1 MILLADSGSTK
12 TDWLLLDNLG
22 RTSTFQ
28 SVGFNPF
35 YQDQATIAAG
45 LRAAVLPNV
54 KDTVSKIFFYGA
66 GCADAKTSQPVAAAL
81 AEVFPAT
88 RSIEVASDLLAAAR
102 ALCGRQPGIACI
114 LGTGANNGQYDG
126 REIVNNIGS
135 LGFWLGDE
143 GSGGYLGKQLVV
155 HYLQNELPVDLHQEF
170 QRAHP
175 DLTRLTTLDHAYR
188 QPFPNRYFAGFSQFV
203 GKYKTHDFVRAM
215 VADAFGVFL
224 DKYVIKHPGSA
235 TLPVHF
241 TGSVAY
247 HFGTILQEVIAEK
260 KLRPGQTQKS
270 PMSGLL
276 CFHQNFPD
284 KK

>member
-12 TDWLLLDNLG
+12 TDWLFLDELG
-22 RTSTFQ
+22 RSTTFQ

-35 YQDQATIAAG
+35 YQDQPTIAAG
-45 LRAAVLPNV
+45 LRTGVLPNV
-54 KDTVSKIFFYGA
+54 EGTVSEIFFYGA
-66 GCADAKTSQPVAAAL
+66 GCADAATSQPVVAAL
-81 AEVFPAT
+81 TEVFPKART
-88 RSIEVASDLLAAAR
+88 IEVASDLLAAAR
-102 ALCGRQPGIACI
+102 ALCGREAGIACI
-114 LGTGANNGQYDG
+114 LGTGANNCQYDG

-155 HYLQNELPVDLHQEF
+155 HYLQKELPADLHQEF
-170 QRAHP
+170 RRTYP
-175 DLTRLTTLDHAYR
+175 DLTRLTMLDHAYR
-188 QPFPNRYFAGFSQFV
+188 QPFPNRYFAGFARFV
-203 GKYKTHDFVRAM
+203 GERKSHDFILKM

-224 DKYVIKHPGSA
+224 DKYVLKHPGAS

-247 HFGTILQEVIAEK
+247 HFGVILQEVLISR

-270 PMSGLL
+270 PMPGLL
-276 CFHQNFPD
+276 RFHQNFPD

>member
-12 TDWLLLDNLG
+12 TDWILLDDLG
-22 RTSTFQ
+22 ETLAFQ

-35 YQDQATIAAG
+35 YQDQAAIAAG
-45 LRAAVLPNV
+45 LRAEVFPNV
-54 KDTVSKIFFYGA
+54 GGTVLDIFFYGA
-66 GCADAKTSQPVAAAL
+66 GCADAATSRPVAGAL
-81 AEVFPAT
+81 AEVFPAA

-102 ALCGRQPGIACI
+102 ALCGHEAGIACI
-114 LGTGANNGQYDG
+114 LGTGANNCQYDG
-126 REIVNNIGS
+126 REIVNNVGS

-155 HYLQNELPVDLHQEF
+155 HYLQNELPADLHQEF
-170 QRAHP
+170 QAAYP
-175 DLTRLTTLDHAYR
+175 ELTRLTMLDNAYR
-188 QPFPNRYFAGFSQFV
+188 QPFPNRYFAGFAQFV
-203 GKYKTHDFVRAM
+203 GKHKAHDFIRKM
-215 VADAFGVFL
+215 VADAFGLFL
-224 DKYVIKHPGSA
+224 DKYVVKHPNAA

-247 HFGTILQEVIAEK
+247 HFGDILQEALAIK
-260 KLRPGQTQKS
+260 NLRPGQTQKS

-276 CFHQNFPD
+276 RFHQNFPD

>member
-12 TDWLLLDNLG
+12 TDWLLLEEWG
-22 RTSTFQ
+22 QTSAFQ

-35 YQDQATIAAG
+35 YQDQTTIAAG
-45 LRAAVLPNV
+45 LRGEVLPNV
-54 KDTVSKIFFYGA
+54 NGAVSEIFFYGA

-81 AEVFPAT
+81 AEVFPAV

-102 ALCGRQPGIACI
+102 ALCGREAGIACI
-114 LGTGANNGQYDG
+114 LGTGANNCQYDG

-155 HYLQNELPVDLHQEF
+155 HYLQNELPTDLHQEF
-170 QRAHP
+170 QQAHP
-175 DLTRLTTLDHAYR
+175 DLTRLTMLDHAYR
-188 QPFPNRYFAGFSQFV
+188 QPFPNRYFAGFAQFV
-203 GKYKTHDFVRAM
+203 GKHRTHDFIRKM
-215 VADAFGVFL
+215 VADAFGIFL
-224 DKYVIKHPGSA
+224 DKYVLKHPGA
-235 TLPVHF
+235 AVLPVHF

-247 HFGTILQEVIAEK
+247 HFGAILQEVLAK
-260 KLRPGQTQKS
+260 KNLRPGQTQKS

-276 CFHQNFPD
+276 RFYQNFPD